1 MCGIVGFFDPF
12 KNINEKDL
20 KEMTDSLASR
30 GPNRQK
36 YLIKE
41 EGLFRIGLGHTRLG
55 ILDPRESCDQPFVS
69 ECQNYLLVYNG
80 EIYNFLEI
88 KEQLLKKHT
97 FKTKGD
103 TEVLFRAFIEW
114 GPECVNKLVGMFAF
128 CFIDLKK
135 QKVFF
140 VRDRVGIKPLYYSF
154 SNTVFFFGS
163 ELKSFVQ
170 NPYFKKELNQKILP
184 IYFRLGYIPSPKTI
198 YKNTYKLKPGS
209 FLTFD
214 LSTGNYK
221 TTHYWSSS
229 LALGKERLT
238 FKNKKNLLDDLESL
252 LNNITKDH
260 QISDKPLGL
269 FLSGGFDST
278 LLATLLSKQ
287 KKINTFTIGFDD
299 KEYNEAFFAKKI
311 AQELKTNHQTFY
323 LNQKDLAEILDY
335 LPQVY
340 DEPFGDTSSI
350 PMMFISKK
358 AKQYIDVALTGDGAD
373 ELFGG
378 YSKYQFA
385 LNFFKKSFL
394 NQQIFSFFIYIFPAS
409 AIGFLN
415 SCLPDK
421 YRIHNSWVKLEK
433 AKRGVRKKTLEEIFF
448 EITAKSN
455 AKDVFKLFL
464 NQKEWFNLKKD
475 ISLKNF
481 FLKKEKQ
488 MSNLEWMTAVDFSSF
503 LLDDVLVKSD
513 RSSMAYGLEARVPFL
528 DHRLVEFANSLSST
542 DRFDFKNPKVLLK
555 NISHRYLP
563 EKTMQ
568 RPKYGFEIPMGKLLK
583 KDLYYLIEKYLNKK
597 RLQEIG
603 LFNANSV
610 KKVCDSFLTGKYP
623 NYHLIWYLIQFERWR
638 EIWL

>member
-36 YLIKE
+36 YLIRE

-114 GPECVNKLVGMFAF
+114 GPECINKLVGMFAF

-135 QKVFF
+135 QKGFF

-154 SNTVFFFGS
+154 SSGIFFFGS

-170 NPYFKKELNQKILP
+170 NVYFKKELNQEVLP
-184 IYFRLGYIPSPKTI
+184 IYFRLGYVPSPKTI
-198 YKNTYKLKPGS
+198 YKNTYKLNPGS
-209 FLTFD
+209 FMTFD
-214 LSTGNYK
+214 LTSGSHK
-221 TTHYWSSS
+221 TTTYWSPSM
-229 LALGKERLT
+229 AFGKEKLT
-238 FKNKKNLLDDLESL
+238 FNNKKNLLDDLESL
-252 LNNITKDH
+252 LNNVVKEH
-260 QISDKPLGL
+260 QVSDKPIGL

-278 LLATLLSKQ
+278 LLATLLSNQ

-299 KEYNEAFFAKKI
+299 KEYNEALFAKKI
-311 AQELKTNHQTFY
+311 AKKLKTNHQTFY
-323 LNQKDLAEILDY
+323 LNQKDIEEILDY

-378 YSKYQFA
+378 YSKYQFV
-385 LNFFKKSFL
+385 LNFFQKNFL
-394 NQQIFSFFIYIFPAS
+394 SKQMFNFFIYTFPS
-409 AIGFLN
+409 PVIGFLN
-415 SCLPDK
+415 SYLPDK
-421 YRIHNSWVKLEK
+421 YRVHNFLVKLEK
-433 AKRGVRKKTLEEIFF
+433 AKRGLGKKRLEEMFF

-455 AKDVFKLFL
+455 PKDVFELFL
-464 NQKEWFNLKKD
+464 NQKEYGNLKKS
-475 ISLKNF
+475 ISFNDM

-488 MSNLEWMTAVDFSSF
+488 MSDLEWMTSVDFSSY
-503 LLDDVLVKSD
+503 LLDDILVKSD
-513 RSSMAYGLEARVPFL
+513 RSSMAYGLEGRVPFL
-528 DHRLVEFANSLSST
+528 DHRLVEFSNGLSSA
-542 DRFDFKNPKVLLK
+542 DRFDFKNPKGLLK
-555 NISHRYLP
+555 NILYRYLP

-568 RPKYGFEIPMGKLLK
+568 RPKYGFEIPMGTLLK
-583 KDLYYLIEKYLNKK
+583 KDFYYLIEKYLNKK
-597 RLQEIG
+597 RLQETD
-603 LFNANSV
+603 LFNPNAV
-610 KKVCDSFLTGKYP
+610 KKVCDSFLMGKCP
-623 NYHLIWYLIQFERWR
+623 SYHLIWYLIQFERWR